1 MEEVDGEDP
10 GGLGAQELVPGRAR
24 AARRRADTRSSQDFI
39 DGGRRDPRAELG
51 QLAVDPAVSPQPWVP
66 QN

>member
-1 MEEVDGEDP
+1 VQEVDGEDS
-10 GGLGAQELVPGRAR
+10 GCLGVKELPPGRAR
-24 AARRRADTRSSQDFI
+24 AARRGIDTCGSQDFI
-39 DGGRRDPRAELG
+39 DGGRRDRRAELG